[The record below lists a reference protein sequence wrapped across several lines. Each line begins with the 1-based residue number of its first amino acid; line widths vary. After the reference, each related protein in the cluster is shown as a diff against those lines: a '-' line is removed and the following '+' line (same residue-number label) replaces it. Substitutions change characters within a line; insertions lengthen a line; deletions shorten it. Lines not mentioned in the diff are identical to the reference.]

1 MITYLSDQRIKVLQ
15 QVLDGNLP
23 STALTLEELEF
34 IQGRIY
40 DVAEEKK
47 LDDAMAQGKIV
58 FSGVANGLMN

>member
-1 MITYLSDQRIKVLQ
+1 VLQ
-15 QVLDGNLP
+15 QVLDGKLP

-34 IQGRIY
+34 IQERIY

-47 LDDAMAQGKIV
+47 LDDAMDQGKIV